1 MIGEYGS
8 CVDATSAC
16 ITAAWKDFWELLP
29 IATNCGILLRTRGNI
44 FSSCIRKS
52 LLYGC
57 ETWPAYSETIRHL
70 TSADNGMVRWIC
82 GVQLEQHIRTQHLHE
97 KLGIISVTEEI
108 WWCRL
113 TIFGHL
119 QRMDKNVKPRG
130 VNDYVVP
137 GIIPRGHPQLHCSDL
152 ITKDLKDLNI
162 RKGLAHE
169 WVEWQRA
176 IMPRK
181 KQLQRVRTIRGGQAL

>member
-1 MIGEYGS
+1 
-8 CVDATSAC
+8 
-16 ITAAWKDFWELLP
+16 
-29 IATNCGILLRTRGNI
+29 
-44 FSSCIRKS
+44 
-52 LLYGC
+52 
-57 ETWPAYSETIRHL
+57 
-70 TSADNGMVRWIC
+70 
-82 GVQLEQHIRTQHLHE
+82 
-97 KLGIISVTEEI
+97 
-108 WWCRL
+108 
-113 TIFGHL
+113 
-119 QRMDKNVKPRG
+119 MDKNVKPRG